1 MTFMHDESGHSSSSS
16 TAGLMLTPQQL
27 LEQAL
32 REHHPR
38 IALACSFSAE
48 DIAVLHMMKGINPNA
63 RVFALD
69 TGRLDAETYEVAE
82 QVRRRLGIDIEWYF
96 PKHEAVE
103 TLVRAEGMF
112 SFKHS
117 IEARK
122 QCCHIRKV
130 EPLARALDGLT
141 AWVTGL
147 RRDQAAT
154 REHLRQVEVDHAH
167 GGIQKYNPIAFWG
180 VEETWA
186 YITAQGLPYNSL
198 YERGYTQIG
207 CQPCTT
213 PVRPDED
220 ARAGR
225 WRWEAPEHKECGL
238 HLHIAGSGI

>member
-1 MTFMHDESGHSSSSS
+1 MNERSAHSPLRS
-16 TAGLMLTPQQL
+16 TDDSTLGAEQL

-48 DIAVLHMMKGINPNA
+48 DIAVLHMMKHIRPDA

-82 QVRRRLGIDIEWYF
+82 QVRRRLGMEIEWYF
-96 PKHEAVE
+96 PKHDATEK
-103 TLVRAEGMF
+103 LVRGQGMF
-112 SFKHS
+112 SFKQS
-117 IEARK
+117 IEARRA
-122 QCCHIRKV
+122 CCHVRKV
-130 EPLARALDGLT
+130 EPLARALDGLS
-141 AWVTGL
+141 AWITGL
-147 RRDQAAT
+147 RREQAAT
-154 REHLRQVEVDHAH
+154 RGHLQQVEVDHAH
-167 GGIQKYNPIAFWG
+167 GGIKKYNPIASWS
-180 VEETWA
+180 VEETWD
-186 YITAQGLPYNSL
+186 YIATQGLPYNSL
-198 YERGYTQIG
+198 YERGYAQIG

-213 PVRPDED
+213 PVRPGED